1 MPTIRPTLPQGKIA
15 CPQCGETAHRIQR
28 TLRDRILSLFSARK
42 RYQCDFCNM
51 EEFVIVELTP
61 RKPAKC
67 PVKKGS
73 HATSPSSPKRFH
85 FQAQGLDGRQSY

>member
-1 MPTIRPTLPQGKIA
+1 MSTIRPTPPKGKIA

-28 TLRDRILSLFSARK
+28 TLRDRILSLFSPRK

-51 EEFVIVELTP
+51 EEFVVVEPTP

-67 PVKKGS
+67 PVEKRS
-73 HATSPSSPKRFH
+73 HAASPSSPTR
-85 FQAQGLDGRQSY
+85 FQAQGLAGRQSY